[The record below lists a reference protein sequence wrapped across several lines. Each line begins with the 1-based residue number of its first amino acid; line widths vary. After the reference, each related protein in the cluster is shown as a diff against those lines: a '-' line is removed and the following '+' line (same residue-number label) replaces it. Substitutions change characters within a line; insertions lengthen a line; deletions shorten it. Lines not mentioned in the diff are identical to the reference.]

1 MRKNIFL
8 GFLFCFATFLYG
20 QQSKGY
26 QFRPYEVPVGESA
39 KQNAVLINNVPTYL
53 WHRGCGPTALGM
65 IIGYY
70 DGHGFSDLFSDTVI
84 SQTYNINMEIASDEH
99 YSDYSEPKDYYPN
112 IIQDNSEI
120 GIPHQ
125 HNSIADFMNTSF
137 SSCGNY
143 WGWSWL
149 SDIGSAFED
158 YVYYKNPNYITS
170 FENNFYSSTS
180 WDEYML
186 EIDNNNPVILLV
198 DTDGDNQTD
207 HFVTGIG
214 YNSVTQQYAVYD
226 TWDNDIHWYEW
237 KGMDNSVFFGI
248 FAFTK
253 FSIINNNPN
262 IVLENPMNKK
272 LIDIINIMGNSTKTI
287 NNSLLFYIYNDGSVE
302 KKIVLE

>member
-1 MRKNIFL
+1 
-8 GFLFCFATFLYG
+8 
-20 QQSKGY
+20 
-26 QFRPYEVPVGESA
+26 
-39 KQNAVLINNVPTYL
+39 
-53 WHRGCGPTALGM
+53 
-65 IIGYY
+65 
-70 DGHGFSDLFSDTVI
+70 
-84 SQTYNINMEIASDEH
+84 
-99 YSDYSEPKDYYPN
+99 
-112 IIQDNSEI
+112 
-120 GIPHQ
+120 
-125 HNSIADFMNTSF
+125 
-137 SSCGNY
+137 
-143 WGWSWL
+143 
-149 SDIGSAFED
+149 
-158 YVYYKNPNYITS
+158 
-170 FENNFYSSTS
+170 
-180 WDEYML
+180 ML

-214 YNSVTQQYAVYD
+214 YNIVTQQYAVYD